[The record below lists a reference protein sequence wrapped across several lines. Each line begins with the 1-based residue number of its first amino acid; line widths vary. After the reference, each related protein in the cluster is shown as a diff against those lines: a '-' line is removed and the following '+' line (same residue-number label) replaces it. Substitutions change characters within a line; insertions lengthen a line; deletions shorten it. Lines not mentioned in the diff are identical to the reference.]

1 MVATSRAHLIA
12 ITKIPFHRH
21 PYCVSFHFPPRSSSW
36 TILAEGNRLGSTE
49 STQLQKQYYI
59 HMSGI
64 FCQLI
69 LIMVAKSR
77 AHLNTTTPKIPF
89 QFSIDIC
96 IAFFLTSHSSLMTVL
111 IR

>member
-64 FCQLI
+64 FLPI
-69 LIMVAKSR
+69 DIIVAKSR
-77 AHLNTTTPKIPF
+77 AHLNTTTPKILF

-96 IAFFLTSHSSLMTVL
+96 IACFFFTSHSSLMTVL